1 MEGNVEYLKSL
12 SESLAEYRIS
22 LEKVLS
28 EVKEH
33 FHILGSFYVNIKNIF
48 VKKGLLA
55 DDPYRYEK
63 KISDIKPIP
72 EDGFLENEKATILS
86 IRIAEFEAQLDF
98 LQNFYSFSLDAFD
111 LPRIKRLILFVKFI
125 KWKNINPNH
134 SDINTRV
141 MGEMI
146 QKIRSSDDSMG
157 INLLNDGVKQLALYQ
172 QKILEGLKQ
181 VTTYL
186 REDYKFL
193 LRQSVYPSVDLK
205 VQDWDQDQNRCLRE
219 IKKVFAQHM
228 RGQPFV
234 PELIKEALEE
244 DLTETGKEL
253 QAEILKKL
261 NAPQNKK
268 DQKKKIV
275 DFKGMIMDS
284 VRTLASANL
293 PLESAL
299 RKLREN
305 SNIIEKKAQ
314 SFGQKFRSWLMNI
327 LGQKD
332 EKRVYVLEFID
343 AITSAS
349 RTEKIDFIQ
358 FDQSTTNIIRI
369 LVNLSNR
376 TSPQFLALKSKQ
388 DDKIMDYQH
397 SSFVKVKRCLDIL
410 EALDT
415 YFKSEVPREKRNVIR
430 GIKTELTEIKMILNK
445 SNKIRHEYVAAKE
458 EVEQLKKLGI
468 S

>member
-1 MEGNVEYLKSL
+1 MEGNLEYLQSL
-12 SESLAEYRIS
+12 SQSLTEYRNS
-22 LEKVLS
+22 LEKVLP
-28 EVKEH
+28 EIKEN
-33 FHILGSFYVNIKNIF
+33 FHIMGSFYVNIKNIF
-48 VKKGLLA
+48 IKKGLLA

-72 EDGFLENEKATILS
+72 NEGFLENEKATVLS

-98 LQNFYSFSLDAFD
+98 LQNFYSFSLDSFNLAK
-111 LPRIKRLILFVKFI
+111 IKRLIQFVKFI
-125 KWKNINPNH
+125 KWKNVNPNH
-134 SDINTRV
+134 TDINTRV

-157 INLLNDGVKQLALYQ
+157 VNLINDGIKQLAIYQ
-172 QKILEGLKQ
+172 EKILEGLKQ
-181 VTTYL
+181 LTTYL
-186 REDYKFL
+186 REDYKYL
-193 LRQSVYPSVDLK
+193 LREAVYPSVDI
-205 VQDWDQDQNRCLRE
+205 VPQDWANDQDRCVRE
-219 IKKVFAQHM
+219 VKKSFAQHM

-234 PELIKEALEE
+234 PELVKEALEE
-244 DLTETGKEL
+244 DLTATGAEL
-253 QAEILKKL
+253 QKEILKKL
-261 NAPQNKK
+261 NSPQKAAN
-268 DQKKKIV
+268 QKQKVV
-275 DFKGMIMDS
+275 DYKGMIMES

-305 SNIIEKKAQ
+305 SNTIEKKAKT
-314 SFGQKFRSWLMNI
+314 FGAKFKNWLMNI

-332 EKRVYVLEFID
+332 DQRIYVLEFID

-358 FDQSTTNIIRI
+358 FDQSTTKVIRI
-369 LVNLSNR
+369 LVNLSTR
-376 TSPQFLALKSKQ
+376 TSPQFTALKSKEEDQ
-388 DDKIMDYQH
+388 IMEYQH
-397 SSFVKVKRCLDIL
+397 SSYVKVKRCLDIM

-430 GIKTELTEIKMILNK
+430 GIKTELTEIKMILAK
-445 SNKIRHEYVAAKE
+445 SNKMRHEYVAAKE